1 MEAHR
6 IMLSEST
13 EMYLITVYRLTDDGR
28 PFASI
33 TETANMLGI
42 KHSSASE
49 KVRRL
54 AEQGYLR
61 HDQREGVAL
70 TDEGRRIAVN
80 VLRKH
85 RLIKTYMVNL
95 GGYTLDEVYDE
106 ACRLEHAITD
116 RFADSLER
124 LLNYPEVDPHGYP
137 IPTRDGQVARLNYAS
152 LNDFSPGDVVIVRR
166 IEAHNQEKL
175 TYLRELGL
183 VPGAAVTVESI
194 APFDGPLMLRIAG
207 RPSFVHIAPSLA
219 QEVEVSPAP
228 ANQTG

>member
-1 MEAHR
+1 
-6 IMLSEST
+6 MLSEST
-13 EMYLITVYRLTDDGR
+13 EMYLITVYRLTDGGR
-28 PFASI
+28 PFALI
-33 TETANMLGI
+33 TELANMLGI

-49 KVRRL
+49 KVKRL
-54 AEQGYLR
+54 TEQGYLL

-70 TDEGRRIAVN
+70 TDEGRRIAIS

-95 GGYTLDEVYDE
+95 GGYSLDEVYDE

-137 IPTRDGQVARLNYAS
+137 IPTRDGQIAQLSYAS

-166 IEAHNQEKL
+166 IEALNQEKL

-183 VPGAAVTVESI
+183 VPGAAVTIVSI
-194 APFDGPLMLRIAG
+194 APFDGPLMLRVAD
-207 RPSFVHIAPSLA
+207 RPNPIHIAPSLA

-228 ANQTG
+228 GGGEAGWG